1 VRDQHPLFHYNHLTC
16 CQRVREVLGP
26 VERCVVTV
34 HRTGTAS
41 QEHRKKLWTRVV
53 EICGSAQAKNE
64 EHPYVFIY
72 TPIPNRQGA
81 VLSTT
86 SGPAEGGGVG
96 DDEGDSIGCFML
108 AQLVRKMPTVNSR
121 STLSRTDV
129 KLKVAYA
136 QEIVAN
142 QSFTFP
148 KQGFCLDERGAC
160 RHTSTCSCD
169 LKHYDEVTVKAL
181 RGFVFTMAEYR
192 LASQATVTGPT
203 ANVLARS
210 RSNRGGS
217 NNSNGNSSNSPEHF
231 VLPKAWTD
239 QVLAQIK
246 TDEDTIPH
254 DLLLWEAR

>member
-1 VRDQHPLFHYNHLTC
+1 MKCLVGDVANCTERVRD
-16 CQRVREVLGP
+16 VLGP
-26 VERCVVTV
+26 IERCVVTV

-41 QEHRKKLWTRVV
+41 QEHRKKLWTRAV
-53 EICGSAQAKNE
+53 EICNSVHDKNE

-81 VLSTT
+81 VLS
-86 SGPAEGGGVG
+86 SGPAEGGVG
-96 DDEGDSIGCFML
+96 DEPMGDSIGCFML
-108 AQLVRKMPTVNSR
+108 GQLVRKMPTVNAR
-121 STLSRTDV
+121 STLSRTAV
-129 KLKVAYA
+129 KVKVAYA
-136 QEIVAN
+136 KEIVAN
-142 QSFTFP
+142 KSFTFP
-148 KQGFCLDERGAC
+148 KHGFCLDDRGAC

-192 LASQATVTGPT
+192 QESQASVTGPT

-217 NNSNGNSSNSPEHF
+217 NNSSNGNSSNSPEHF
-231 VLPKAWTD
+231 VLPKSWTD
-239 QVLAQIK
+239 RLLAEIK
-246 TDEDTIPH
+246 MDEDTIPH